1 MLNSHEQGF
10 SLHIWSILSLRFVVN
25 AMSSYVDVLQQIL
38 GANPA
43 NLFRSAIGPAT
54 QISMG
59 APSRTIIVLTSSKV
73 MWTCRV
79 CAHGAA

>member
-1 MLNSHEQGF
+1 MH
-10 SLHIWSILSLRFVVN
+10 SLLV
-25 AMSSYVDVLQQIL
+25 SYRNDSKAAWRELEEPIFGMIYYPMLQQIL

-43 NLFRSAIGPAT
+43 NLFRSAIGPTT
-54 QISMG
+54 QASMG
-59 APSRTIIVLTSSKV
+59 TPSRTILVLTSSKV